1 MKKFLYLLCM
11 AAIVLSSLGG
21 CGGSDDDDDNA
32 VPQNQRLMVV
42 TSPVLAIG
50 GNYKLYMGDKV
61 GVRSMVSEDY
71 NPRFYVAPIA
81 GDVAVTM
88 NLEFVNAV
96 SPDLPF
102 MITAVD
108 DDMEQVVFYY
118 NPQSR
123 GITDL
128 TTEYGQVIR
137 WGGNSQQ
144 LKYNGLTVA
153 ASQVSGS
160 SVRAS
165 VIDGIDTSNQRV
177 ITLNSAEG
185 IADIDGTPITEYD
198 VVWHADPNHR
208 DEYFTDSTGGT
219 VYTEEVLSEEIT
231 ETVYIARDIRYM
243 PNTIS
248 FTGTVRNDQET
259 EYAAYYSSSVASE
272 VSQELGTG
280 FTGPYVFATLPMPEG
295 QMRGM
300 SPGPGGV
307 SNTDIEAFE
316 SMTHSAEEAYNNPVL
331 HINEPGTYRLKGKWH
346 GQIWLDP
353 GIDAQVVVI
362 LDGVEV
368 SCDVAPAIVFH
379 DVHECGPEDAGVVAE
394 ASRDIGA
401 EVAEDAGAVVVIAS
415 GSTNTFT
422 GSNVYRILKPAKKND
437 NVTTIDGTDVS
448 QQKKLYKMDGAF
460 YSFASMVIGSESN
473 SNGGT
478 LNITSRTYEGIG
490 SEMHL
495 TIDSGT
501 INVTAEDD
509 GINVNEDNISVFTL
523 NGGNL
528 KVIAKNG
535 DGIDSNG
542 YIVLNSG
549 TLDIS
554 AVRDSD
560 SLNAQAEGPLD
571 SVCGVYLSENVTYTH
586 RAYTEP
592 VTPDETIDSDT
603 DPRRTIRISDEGGV
617 IFTISYSNPLVDSER
632 TARGVDATSDIFIL
646 THQVNSFAGITMA
659 DEK

>member
-1 MKKFLYLLCM
+1 M
-11 AAIVLSSLGG
+11 AVIVLSSSGG
-21 CGGSDDDDDNA
+21 CGGGSDDDNA

-71 NPRFYVAPIA
+71 NPRFYIAPIA

-96 SPDLPF
+96 SPDQPF

-108 DDMEQVVFYY
+108 DDIEQVVFYY

-128 TTEYGQVIR
+128 TTGYGQVIR

-153 ASQVSGS
+153 ASGVSGS

-185 IADIDGTPITEYD
+185 IADIDGSSITEYD
-198 VVWHADPNHR
+198 LVWHADPNHR
-208 DEYFTDSTGGT
+208 DEYFTDSTGAK

-231 ETVYIARDIRYM
+231 ETIYIARDIRYM
-243 PNTIS
+243 PDSIS
-248 FTGTVRNDQET
+248 FTGTVRNDDET

-272 VSQELGTG
+272 VSEELGTG
-280 FTGPYVFATLPMPEG
+280 FTGPYVFATLPMTEG

-300 SPGPGGV
+300 TPGVGGV
-307 SNTDIEAFE
+307 SNTDITAFE

-331 HINEPGTYRLKGKWH
+331 HINEPGTYRLKGTWH

-353 GIDAQVVVI
+353 GIDSQVVVI

-379 DVHECGPEDAGVVAE
+379 DVHECGPEDASVVAQ

-401 EVAEDAGAVVVIAS
+401 EVAENAGAVVIIAS

-437 NVTTIDGTDVS
+437 NVTAIDGTDVS

-478 LNITSRTYEGIG
+478 LNITSTTYEGIG

-509 GINVNEDNISVFTL
+509 GINVNEDNVSVFTL

-528 KVIAKNG
+528 KITAKNG

-560 SLNAQAEGPLD
+560 QLDAQAEGPLD
-571 SVCGVYLSENVTYTH
+571 SVNGVYLSENVTYTH

-592 VTPDETIDSDT
+592 VAPDDTTSTETET
-603 DPRRTIRISDEGGV
+603 DPRQTIRISDGGGV

-632 TARGVDATSDIFIL
+632 TVRGVDSTSDIFIL

>member
-1 MKKFLYLLCM
+1 M
-11 AAIVLSSLGG
+11 AVIVLSSSGG
-21 CGGSDDDDDNA
+21 CGGGSDDDNG
-32 VPQNQRLMVV
+32 VPQDQRLMVV
-42 TSPVLAIG
+42 TSPVLAVG

-96 SPDLPF
+96 STDQPF

-108 DDMEQVVFYY
+108 DDIEQVVFYY

-153 ASQVSGS
+153 ASGVSGS

-165 VIDGIDTSNQRV
+165 VIEGIDTANQRV

-185 IADIDGTPITEYD
+185 IADIDGSSITEYD

-208 DEYFTDSTGGT
+208 DEYFTDSTGST

-243 PNTIS
+243 PNTIN

-272 VSQELGTG
+272 VSEELGTG

-295 QMRGM
+295 QVRGM
-300 SPGPGGV
+300 NPGQGGV

-331 HINEPGTYRLKGKWH
+331 HINEPGTYRLKGTWH

-353 GIDAQVVVI
+353 GKDAQVIVI

-379 DVHECGPEDAGVVAE
+379 DVHECGPEDASVVAE

-415 GSTNTFT
+415 GSTNSFT
-422 GSNVYRILKPAKKND
+422 GSNVYRMLKPAKKND
-437 NVTTIDGTDVS
+437 NVTAINGTDVS

-478 LNITSRTYEGIG
+478 LNITSTTYEGIG

-509 GINVNEDNISVFTL
+509 GINVNEDDVSVFTL

-554 AVRDSD
+554 AARDSD
-560 SLNAQAEGPLD
+560 QLNAQAEGPLD
-571 SVCGVYLSENVTYTH
+571 AERGVYLSENVTYTH

-592 VTPDETIDSDT
+592 VTPDDGTDT
-603 DPRRTIRISDEGGV
+603 DSETDTRQTIRISDEGGV
-617 IFTISYSNPLVDSER
+617 IFTISYSKPLIDSER
-632 TARGVDATSDIFIL
+632 TARGVEPTSDIFIL

-659 DEK
+659 NEK